1 MQRISENDIVCEE
14 MICGQPGRVEVFRVR
29 HIMTGRILCM
39 KKLIVNSIQEAT
51 QLQSECLAM
60 AFLKHEHIVPLIA
73 ASICGQ
79 EKRITHI
86 LIFSEYCSQGD
97 LDKYIARLSQSRQY
111 LNENR
116 ILEFLRQ
123 LVSAFIFMEDK
134 KVAHRDI
141 NPQNIFLSDDL
152 SKVKIGDFGSA
163 LNQDQSYSNELV
175 GTPLYL
181 SPALRRPFLLNTG
194 FEGVAHDVFK
204 SDVFSLGLTFL
215 YLTSLVPVND
225 LNVSEGL
232 EYKIDQRI
240 EGLRHHYGRVCY
252 ILKGMLSVDE
262 HFRWDF
268 RAIMKELNRGNTI
281 DDRLVCENLSEMI
294 KSYGTVRSFREK
306 CSICYKEK
314 REDELLMFFAGLIC
328 INCHTMFLD
337 KIPTKLL

>member
-1 MQRISENDIVCEE
+1 MERISESDVVTDE
-14 MICGQPGRVEVFRVR
+14 MIYNQPGRVQVFRVR
-29 HIMTGRILCM
+29 HIRTGRILCM
-39 KKLIVNSIQEAT
+39 KKLNVNSILEAT
-51 QLQSECLAM
+51 QMQSECLAM
-60 AFLKHEHIVPLIA
+60 AFLQHDHIVPLIA
-73 ASICGQ
+73 ASIGGQ
-79 EKRITHI
+79 EKIITHI

-111 LNENR
+111 LNENQ

-141 NPQNIFLSDDL
+141 KPQNIFLSQDL

-163 LNQDQSYSNELV
+163 LKQDQTHSNELV

-215 YLTSLVPVND
+215 YLTSLTPVND
-225 LNVSEGL
+225 LNVIEGL
-232 EYKIDQRI
+232 EYKIHQRI
-240 EGLRHHYGRVCY
+240 EGLRHNYGRVCD

-268 RAIMKELNRGNTI
+268 RAIMNELNRGTTI
-281 DDRLVCENLSEMI
+281 VDRLVCENVGKMI
-294 KSYGTVRSFREK
+294 KGHGTVESFREK
-306 CSICYKEK
+306 CSICNKEK
-314 REDELLMFFAGLIC
+314 SEDELLMFCAGIIC
-328 INCHTMFLD
+328 INCHSMFLN
-337 KIPTKLL
+337 KISTKLL